1 MIEYILSDLK
11 SHVWFQFKIND
22 TFKKLNNS
30 KDKYYNTIKYDIHFR
45 YEMYCLLE
53 NRPYSLEEFNRI
65 LNIAT
70 DELDLLGYR
79 AYYATDKEQL
89 IISKHD

>member
-30 KDKYYNTIKYDIHFR
+30 NDKYYNTIKYDLHFR

-53 NRPYSLEEFNRI
+53 NRPYSLEEFNGL

-79 AYYATDKEQL
+79 AYYDTDKEQL